1 MVDKTDRAI
10 LDKTVKGIGY
20 EPTYSGVT
28 SIFRRKYSKD
38 ISDADLV
45 AWGVTYDLS
54 VTNRPGTR
62 FGPRAIRE
70 ASTNLAWDGGYWPWK
85 FDPFESIY
93 MVDYGD
99 CFFDPGIPENIFDT
113 IQKEAKHILD
123 QNCFLLTMGGDHSIS
138 YPLIKA
144 HAEKYGPIS
153 LIQFDSHSDTWA
165 EKIKRFDH
173 GSMFY
178 HASKEGIIEPVNSVQ
193 IGLRTNN
200 NDSHGFNILD
210 ANFVHKNSTEE
221 ICKKIKN
228 IVKNNNCYLSF
239 DIDFLD
245 PAFAPGTGTPVSGGF
260 STRIAQELIRNLTEI
275 NFIGGDLV
283 EVSPAYDQSEIT
295 SLAAASILLD
305 FICLLKSEKIIPK
318 K

>member
-10 LDKTVKGIGY
+10 LDKTAKGIGY

-113 IQKEAKHILD
+113 IQKEAKNILD

-144 HAEKYGPIS
+144 YAEKYGPIS

-275 NFIGGDLV
+275 NFIGGDIV

>member
-10 LDKTVKGIGY
+10 LKKTKKGMGY
-20 EPTYSGVT
+20 EPTYSGAT
-28 SIFRRKYSKD
+28 SLFRRKYSKD
-38 ISDADLV
+38 ISGADLV
-45 AWGVTYDLS
+45 TWGVTYDLS

-70 ASTNLAWDGGYWPWK
+70 ASTNLAWDGGPWPWK
-85 FDPFESIY
+85 FEPFESVD

-99 CFFDPGIPENIFDT
+99 CFFDPGIPENIFET
-113 IQKEAKHILD
+113 IQKEAKTILD

-138 YPLIKA
+138 YPLLKS
-144 HAEKYGPIS
+144 HAEKYGPVS

-178 HASKEGIIEPVNSVQ
+178 HASKEGIINQTNSVQ
-193 IGLRTNN
+193 IGLRTYN

-210 ANFVHKNSTEE
+210 ADFVHEHSTEE
-221 ICKKIKN
+221 ICYKIKN

-245 PAFAPGTGTPVSGGF
+245 PAFAPGTGTPVCGGF
-260 STRIAQELIRNLTEI
+260 STRKAQELIRNLTDI

-283 EVSPAYDQSEIT
+283 EVSPAYDHGEIT

>member
-10 LDKTVKGIGY
+10 LKKTKKGMGY
-20 EPTYSGVT
+20 EPTYSGAT
-28 SIFRRKYSKD
+28 SLFRRKYSKD
-38 ISDADLV
+38 ISGADLV
-45 AWGVTYDLS
+45 TWGVTYDLS

-70 ASTNLAWDGGYWPWK
+70 ASTNLAWDGGPWPWK
-85 FDPFESIY
+85 FDPFETVDL
-93 MVDYGD
+93 VDYGD
-99 CFFDPGIPENIFDT
+99 CFFDPGIPEHIFDT
-113 IQKEAKHILD
+113 IQKEAKTILD

-138 YPLIKA
+138 YPLLKA
-144 HAEKYGPIS
+144 HAEKYGPVS

-178 HASKEGIIEPVNSVQ
+178 HASKEGIINQANSVQ
-193 IGLRTNN
+193 IGLRTHN

-210 ANFVHKNSTEE
+210 ADFVHKHSTEE
-221 ICKKIKN
+221 ICNKIKN

-245 PAFAPGTGTPVSGGF
+245 PAFAPGTGTPVCGGF
-260 STRIAQELIRNLTEI
+260 STREAQELIRNLTGI

-283 EVSPAYDQSEIT
+283 EVSPAYDHGEIT